1 MKYFIGLIPSGHP
14 EYYSLHNPILLVIII
29 VNLIHGKKVQW
40 FTTKNY
46 IKIAAVYVMKWDNLK
61 WNEMK
66 YILFSKIYINILQ
79 FQVIAE
85 RKTQGNL
92 WTTKHSW

>member
-1 MKYFIGLIPSGHP
+1 M
-14 EYYSLHNPILLVIII
+14 V
-29 VNLIHGKKVQW
+29 KKCSDLQQ
-40 FTTKNY
+40 KNY
-46 IKIAAVYVMKWDNLK
+46 IKIVAVYVMKWNNLK

-85 RKTQGNL
+85 SKTQGNL